1 MRIHALEND
10 QEDRNVKEMIMMMMR
25 RRRMRRTIM
34 MMRMMMMILLLP
46 ENTLCLSSH
55 FLANG

>member
-10 QEDRNVKEMIMMMMR
+10 QEDGNVKEMIMMMM

>member
-10 QEDRNVKEMIMMMMR
+10 QEDGNVKEMIMIMR
-25 RRRMRRTIM
+25 RRRRRTIM
-34 MMRMMMMILLLP
+34 MMRMMMMILLP

>member
-10 QEDRNVKEMIMMMMR
+10 QEDGNVKEMIMMMMM

-34 MMRMMMMILLLP
+34 MMRMMMILLLP

>member
-10 QEDRNVKEMIMMMMR
+10 QEDGNVKEMIMIMR
-25 RRRMRRTIM
+25 RRRRTIM

>member
-10 QEDRNVKEMIMMMMR
+10 QEDGDVKEMIMIMR
-25 RRRMRRTIM
+25 RRRRRTIM

-55 FLANG
+55 FLAND

>member
-10 QEDRNVKEMIMMMMR
+10 QEDGNMKEMIMMR
-25 RRRMRRTIM
+25 RRRIRRTIM
-34 MMRMMMMILLLP
+34 KMRIMMILLLP

-55 FLANG
+55 F

>member
-10 QEDRNVKEMIMMMMR
+10 QEDGNVKEMIMMMM

-55 FLANG
+55 FLAND

>member
-10 QEDRNVKEMIMMMMR
+10 QEDGNMKEMIMMR
-25 RRRMRRTIM
+25 RKRMRRTIIM
-34 MMRMMMMILLLP
+34 MMMTMMMILLLP
-46 ENTLCLSSH
+46 ENTLCLSYH